1 MSALSHTI
9 TPSDFAVAPGSSLVK
24 GTKDLLNWLPS
35 AIAGP
40 RSSQS
45 SRRTTTSPR
54 VSVILAEFRNEAAS
68 ALSEAVKSRSNALD
82 DAFERAFLDA
92 LLLADC
98 EEIEA
103 PNVDCWR
110 VARRF
115 LQVFF
120 DDRLFPELD
129 LPLIAPL
136 DLGGISVEWHKHGL
150 NIELRFRPGG
160 YVYVIVEDARRTIP
174 KHSGR
179 DPSFRAAIEGIVELA
194 LRSK

>member
-1 MSALSHTI
+1 MSALSSTI
-9 TPSDFAVAPGSSLVK
+9 TPLDFAVAPGSSLVK
-24 GTKDLLNWLPS
+24 GTKDLLNWLPA
-35 AIAGP
+35 AIAGT
-40 RSSQS
+40 RLSQS
-45 SRRTTTSPR
+45 FRVATTSPR
-54 VSVILAEFRNEAAS
+54 VSVIPAEVRSEATS
-68 ALSEAVKSRSNALD
+68 ALSEGVKSRSNALD
-82 DAFERAFLDA
+82 DAFARTFSDA
-92 LLLADC
+92 LQMADW

-103 PNVDCWR
+103 PDVDCWR

-120 DDRLFPELD
+120 DDRLFPALD
-129 LPLIAPL
+129 LPLITPL